1 MCVCTCV
8 CTCVYACTDIRM
20 YMLHVYV
27 YVTRVLCVC
36 ALCVCVYRSPVL
48 EVYLML
54 RNLVLALWH
63 RNCKVRKKE
72 TPTRCI

>member
-1 MCVCTCV
+1 M
-8 CTCVYACTDIRM
+8 
-20 YMLHVYV
+20 
-27 YVTRVLCVC
+27 
-36 ALCVCVYRSPVL
+36 L

-72 TPTRCI
+72 TPTYKVHLVRGEERSV